1 MATDDAQTT
10 KVSYVALIAM
20 LRDLQT
26 KLDPFVDPNSEFRQA
41 LDRRLKDLPKDD
53 ENVQTIVQGLD
64 HFRKMYN
71 TFEHDIQVLQRAD
84 KADIKQIKEVQ

>member
-1 MATDDAQTT
+1 MTNDAMDSSKAQYAE
-10 KVSYVALIAM
+10 VIAM

-26 KLDPFVDPNSEFRQA
+26 KLDPYVDPNSEFRQA
-41 LDRRLKDLPKDD
+41 LNRRLKDLPDDD

-71 TFEHDIQVLQRAD
+71 TAEHNIQVLQRA
-84 KADIKQIKEVQ
+84 IKEKEVHS